1 MEIICLMGKALTC
14 RYELEKQL
22 QNLGYHKLIKY
33 MISDENDLDS
43 NEDYRKLTFQEYL
56 TLKNQSAVLKWIQY
70 DNVKYGIPRPFGY
83 LKYVIVA
90 TPDIVEILKKEYK
103 NQVYQVYIDDNKQ
116 SDNKQ
121 GNSEQ
126 GSIENKQSD
135 GDQGSIDNSE
145 NKRISNSDTIQ
156 DKLRNLR
163 QVQEFIQSP
172 FQVKETDEDKARKQA
187 DIVVE
192 QDENPKR
199 LALKIV
205 YLLDKLKK
213 YNKNSQID
221 GN

>member
-14 RYELEKQL
+14 RQELEKQL

-33 MISDENDLDS
+33 MISDEDDLDS

-103 NQVYQVYIDDNKQ
+103 NQVYQVYIDDDKQ
-116 SDNKQ
+116 SNS
-121 GNSEQ
+121 NSEQ
-126 GSIENKQSD
+126 GSVE
-135 GDQGSIDNSE
+135 NSE

-199 LALKIV
+199 LALKVV

-213 YNKNSQID
+213 YNKNSQVD

>member
-14 RYELEKQL
+14 RQELEKQL

-33 MISDENDLDS
+33 MISDEDDLDS

-116 SDNKQ
+116 SDSDSKQ
-121 GNSEQ
+121 GL
-126 GSIENKQSD
+126 IE
-135 GDQGSIDNSE
+135 NSE

>member
-14 RYELEKQL
+14 RQELEKQL

-70 DNVKYGIPRPFGY
+70 DNIKYGIPRPFGY

-90 TPDIVEILKKEYK
+90 TPDIVEVLKKEYK

-116 SDNKQ
+116 SDSK
-121 GNSEQ
+121 Q
-126 GSIENKQSD
+126 GSIENSK
-135 GDQGSIDNSE
+135 

-156 DKLRNLR
+156 GKLRNLR

>member
-1 MEIICLMGKALTC
+1 
-14 RYELEKQL
+14 
-22 QNLGYHKLIKY
+22 
-33 MISDENDLDS
+33 MISDEDDLDS

-70 DNVKYGIPRPFGY
+70 DNIKYGIPRPFGY

-103 NQVYQVYIDDNKQ
+103 NQVYQVYIDDDKQ
-116 SDNKQ
+116 SD
-121 GNSEQ
+121 SEQ
-126 GSIENKQSD
+126 NSAENSSIEN
-135 GDQGSIDNSE
+135 SE
-145 NKRISNSDTIQ
+145 DKRISNSNTIY
-156 DKLRNLR
+156 DKLKNLR

-213 YNKNSQID
+213 YNRNSQID

>member
-14 RYELEKQL
+14 RQELEKQL

-33 MISDENDLDS
+33 MISDEDDLDS

-70 DNVKYGIPRPFGY
+70 DNIKYGIPRPFGY

-126 GSIENKQSD
+126 GSIEN
-135 GDQGSIDNSE
+135 SE
-145 NKRISNSDTIQ
+145 NKGISNSDTIQ

-192 QDENPKR
+192 QDENPKK

-213 YNKNSQID
+213 YNKNSQVD
-221 GN
+221 

>member
-1 MEIICLMGKALTC
+1 
-14 RYELEKQL
+14 
-22 QNLGYHKLIKY
+22 
-33 MISDENDLDS
+33 MISDEDDLDS

-103 NQVYQVYIDDNKQ
+103 NQVYQVYIDDKKQ
-116 SDNKQ
+116 SDSKQ
-121 GNSEQ
+121 N
-126 GSIENKQSD
+126 SIE
-135 GDQGSIDNSE
+135 NSE

-156 DKLRNLR
+156 DKLKNLR
-163 QVQEFIQSP
+163 QVQKFIQSP
-172 FQVKETDEDKARKQA
+172 FQVKETDEDKAKKQA

-199 LALKIV
+199 LALKII

>member
-14 RYELEKQL
+14 RQELEKQL

-33 MISDENDLDS
+33 MISDETDLDS

-83 LKYVIVA
+83 LKYVIVT

-103 NQVYQVYIDDNKQ
+103 NQVYQVYIDNDKQ
-116 SDNKQ
+116 SDS
-121 GNSEQ
+121 NSKQ
-126 GSIENKQSD
+126 GSIENSE
-135 GDQGSIDNSE
+135 NSE
-145 NKRISNSDTIQ
+145 NKRVSNSDTIQ

>member
-14 RYELEKQL
+14 RQELEKQL

-33 MISDENDLDS
+33 MISDEDGLDS

-56 TLKNQSAVLKWIQY
+56 TLKSQSAVLKWVQY

-103 NQVYQVYIDDNKQ
+103 NQVYQVYIDNDKQ
-116 SDNKQ
+116 SDSNRD
-121 GNSEQ
+121 SEQ
-126 GSIENKQSD
+126 GSIED
-135 GDQGSIDNSE
+135 SE
-145 NKRISNSDTIQ
+145 NKRVSNSDTIQ
-156 DKLRNLR
+156 GKLRNLR

-213 YNKNSQID
+213 YNRNSQID

>member
-14 RYELEKQL
+14 RQELEKQL

-33 MISDENDLDS
+33 MISDETDLDS

-103 NQVYQVYIDDNKQ
+103 NQVYQVYIDDDKQ
-116 SDNKQ
+116 SDS
-121 GNSEQ
+121 NSEQ
-126 GSIENKQSD
+126 GSIEN
-135 GDQGSIDNSE
+135 SE
-145 NKRISNSDTIQ
+145 NKRINNSDTIQ

-213 YNKNSQID
+213 YNRNSQID

>member
-14 RYELEKQL
+14 RQELEKQL

-33 MISDENDLDS
+33 MISDETDLDS

-56 TLKNQSAVLKWIQY
+56 TLKNQSAVLKWIYY

-83 LKYVIVA
+83 LKYVTVA

-103 NQVYQVYIDDNKQ
+103 NQVYQVYIDNDK
-116 SDNKQ
+116 
-121 GNSEQ
+121 Q
-126 GSIENKQSD
+126 GSIENSE
-135 GDQGSIDNSE
+135 NSE
-145 NKRISNSDTIQ
+145 SSESKRISNSNTIQ
-156 DKLRNLR
+156 GKLRNLR
-163 QVQEFIQSP
+163 HVQEFIQSP

-213 YNKNSQID
+213 YNRNSQID

>member
-14 RYELEKQL
+14 RQELEKQL

-33 MISDENDLDS
+33 MISDETDLDS

-103 NQVYQVYIDDNKQ
+103 NQVYQVYIDDDK
-116 SDNKQ
+116 
-121 GNSEQ
+121 Q
-126 GSIENKQSD
+126 GSIENSE
-135 GDQGSIDNSE
+135 NSE
-145 NKRISNSDTIQ
+145 SSESKRISNSNTIQ
-156 DKLRNLR
+156 GKLRNLR

-172 FQVKETDEDKARKQA
+172 FQVKETDEGKAKKQA

-213 YNKNSQID
+213 YNRNSQID
-221 GN
+221 CN

>member
-14 RYELEKQL
+14 RQELEKQL

-33 MISDENDLDS
+33 MISDEDDLDS

-70 DNVKYGIPRPFGY
+70 DNIKYGIPRPFGY

-116 SDNKQ
+116 SDSK
-121 GNSEQ
+121 Q
-126 GSIENKQSD
+126 GSIEN
-135 GDQGSIDNSE
+135 SE
-145 NKRISNSDTIQ
+145 NKGISNSDTIQ

-163 QVQEFIQSP
+163 HVQKFIQSP

-213 YNKNSQID
+213 YNKNSQVD
-221 GN
+221 

>member
-14 RYELEKQL
+14 RQELEKQL

-33 MISDENDLDS
+33 MISDETDLDS

-103 NQVYQVYIDDNKQ
+103 NQVYQIYIDNDKQ
-116 SDNKQ
+116 SDSK
-121 GNSEQ
+121 Q
-126 GSIENKQSD
+126 GSIE
-135 GDQGSIDNSE
+135 NSE

-221 GN
+221 GT

>member
-14 RYELEKQL
+14 RQELEKQL

-33 MISDENDLDS
+33 MISDEDDLDS

-70 DNVKYGIPRPFGY
+70 DNIKYGIPRPFGY

-121 GNSEQ
+121 G
-126 GSIENKQSD
+126 SIE
-135 GDQGSIDNSE
+135 NSE
-145 NKRISNSDTIQ
+145 NKRINNSDTIQ

-163 QVQEFIQSP
+163 QVQKFIQSP

-192 QDENPKR
+192 QDENPKK
-199 LALKIV
+199 LALKII

-213 YNKNSQID
+213 YNKNSQVD

>member
-1 MEIICLMGKALTC
+1 
-14 RYELEKQL
+14 
-22 QNLGYHKLIKY
+22 
-33 MISDENDLDS
+33 MISDEDDLDS

-70 DNVKYGIPRPFGY
+70 DNIKYGIPRPFGY

-103 NQVYQVYIDDNKQ
+103 NQVYQVYIEDDKQGDSEQ
-116 SDNKQ
+116 SD
-121 GNSEQ
+121 SEQ
-126 GSIENKQSD
+126 DSIEN
-135 GDQGSIDNSE
+135 SE
-145 NKRISNSDTIQ
+145 DKRVNNSDTIQ

>member
-14 RYELEKQL
+14 RQELEKQL

-90 TPDIVEILKKEYK
+90 TPDIVEILKKEYN
-103 NQVYQVYIDDNKQ
+103 NQVYQVYIDNDKQ
-116 SDNKQ
+116 SDSD
-121 GNSEQ
+121 SEQ
-126 GSIENKQSD
+126 GSIENS
-135 GDQGSIDNSE
+135 G

-172 FQVKETDEDKARKQA
+172 FQVKETDEDKAKKQA

-192 QDENPKR
+192 QDENPKK

>member
-14 RYELEKQL
+14 RQELEKQL

-33 MISDENDLDS
+33 MISDEDDLDS

-116 SDNKQ
+116 SNSKQ
-121 GNSEQ
+121 GSME
-126 GSIENKQSD
+126 
-135 GDQGSIDNSE
+135 NSE
-145 NKRISNSDTIQ
+145 NKGISNSDTIQ

-192 QDENPKR
+192 QDENPKK

-213 YNKNSQID
+213 YNKNSQVD

>member
-14 RYELEKQL
+14 RQELEKQL

-33 MISDENDLDS
+33 MISDEDDLDS

-70 DNVKYGIPRPFGY
+70 DNIKYGIPRPFGY

-103 NQVYQVYIDDNKQ
+103 NQVYQVYIDNDKQ
-116 SDNKQ
+116 SDS
-121 GNSEQ
+121 NSEQ
-126 GSIENKQSD
+126 GSIEDSQ
-135 GDQGSIDNSE
+135 NSE

-213 YNKNSQID
+213 YNKNSQAD
-221 GN
+221 

>member
-14 RYELEKQL
+14 RQELEKQL

-33 MISDENDLDS
+33 MISDEDDLDS

-56 TLKNQSAVLKWIQY
+56 ALKNQSAVLKWIQY

-103 NQVYQVYIDDNKQ
+103 NQVYQVYIDDDKQ
-116 SDNKQ
+116 SDSKQ
-121 GNSEQ
+121 GQ
-126 GSIENKQSD
+126 IE
-135 GDQGSIDNSE
+135 NSE
-145 NKRISNSDTIQ
+145 NKGISNSDTIQ

-192 QDENPKR
+192 QDENPKK
-199 LALKIV
+199 LALKII

-213 YNKNSQID
+213 YNKNSQVD

>member
-1 MEIICLMGKALTC
+1 
-14 RYELEKQL
+14 
-22 QNLGYHKLIKY
+22 
-33 MISDENDLDS
+33 MISDEDDLDS

-70 DNVKYGIPRPFGY
+70 DNIKYGIPRPFGY

-103 NQVYQVYIDDNKQ
+103 NQVYQVYIDDDKQ
-116 SDNKQ
+116 SDSDSDS
-121 GNSEQ
+121 NSEQ
-126 GSIENKQSD
+126 GSIE
-135 GDQGSIDNSE
+135 NSE

-172 FQVKETDEDKARKQA
+172 FQVKETDEDKAKKQA

-192 QDENPKR
+192 QDENTKK

-213 YNKNSQID
+213 YNKNSKAD
-221 GN
+221 

>member
-14 RYELEKQL
+14 RQELEKQL

-33 MISDENDLDS
+33 MISDEDDLDS

-70 DNVKYGIPRPFGY
+70 DNIKYGIPRPFGY

-116 SDNKQ
+116 SDSK
-121 GNSEQ
+121 Q
-126 GSIENKQSD
+126 GSIEN
-135 GDQGSIDNSE
+135 SE
-145 NKRISNSDTIQ
+145 NKGISNSDTIQ

-213 YNKNSQID
+213 YNKNSQVD
-221 GN
+221 

>member
-14 RYELEKQL
+14 RQELEKQL

-33 MISDENDLDS
+33 MISDETDLDS

-116 SDNKQ
+116 SDSKQ
-121 GNSEQ
+121 GSME
-126 GSIENKQSD
+126 
-135 GDQGSIDNSE
+135 NSE
-145 NKRISNSDTIQ
+145 NKGISNSDTIQ

-192 QDENPKR
+192 QDENPKK

-213 YNKNSQID
+213 YNRNSQID

>member
-14 RYELEKQL
+14 RQELEKQL

-33 MISDENDLDS
+33 MISDEDDLDS

-70 DNVKYGIPRPFGY
+70 DNIKYGIPRPFGY

-116 SDNKQ
+116 SDSK
-121 GNSEQ
+121 Q
-126 GSIENKQSD
+126 GSIK
-135 GDQGSIDNSE
+135 NSE
-145 NKRISNSDTIQ
+145 NKRINNSDTIQ

-192 QDENPKR
+192 QDENPKK
-199 LALKIV
+199 LALKII

-213 YNKNSQID
+213 YNKNSQVD
-221 GN
+221 GS

>member
-14 RYELEKQL
+14 RQELEKQL

-33 MISDENDLDS
+33 MISDETDLDS

-56 TLKNQSAVLKWIQY
+56 TLKNQSAVLKWLQY

-103 NQVYQVYIDDNKQ
+103 NQVYQVYIDNDKQ
-116 SDNKQ
+116 SNSNSKQ
-121 GNSEQ
+121 N
-126 GSIENKQSD
+126 SIE
-135 GDQGSIDNSE
+135 NSE
-145 NKRISNSDTIQ
+145 NKRVNNSDTIQ

>member
-14 RYELEKQL
+14 RQELEKQL

-33 MISDENDLDS
+33 MISDEDGLDS

-70 DNVKYGIPRPFGY
+70 DNIKYGIPRPFGY

-103 NQVYQVYIDDNKQ
+103 NQVYQVYIDDDKQ
-116 SDNKQ
+116 SNSKQ
-121 GNSEQ
+121 NDSEWD
-126 GSIENKQSD
+126 SIEN
-135 GDQGSIDNSE
+135 SE
-145 NKRISNSDTIQ
+145 DKRINNSDTIQ
-156 DKLRNLR
+156 DKLKNLR

-172 FQVKETDEDKARKQA
+172 FQVKETDKNKARKQA

-213 YNKNSQID
+213 YNRNSQID

>member
-14 RYELEKQL
+14 RQELEKQL

-33 MISDENDLDS
+33 MISDEDDLDS

-116 SDNKQ
+116 ND
-121 GNSEQ
+121 SEQ
-126 GSIENKQSD
+126 SSIEN
-135 GDQGSIDNSE
+135 IE

-213 YNKNSQID
+213 YNKNSQAD
-221 GN
+221 

>member
-14 RYELEKQL
+14 RQELEKQL

-103 NQVYQVYIDDNKQ
+103 NQVYQVYIDNDKQ
-116 SDNKQ
+116 SDNA
-121 GNSEQ
+121 SEQ
-126 GSIENKQSD
+126 GSIE
-135 GDQGSIDNSE
+135 NSE

-213 YNKNSQID
+213 YNKNSQVD

>member
-14 RYELEKQL
+14 RQELEKQL

-33 MISDENDLDS
+33 MISDEDGLDS

-56 TLKNQSAVLKWIQY
+56 TLKNQSTVLKWIQY

-103 NQVYQVYIDDNKQ
+103 NQVYQIYIDDDKQ
-116 SDNKQ
+116 SDSK
-121 GNSEQ
+121 Q
-126 GSIENKQSD
+126 GSIEN
-135 GDQGSIDNSE
+135 SE
-145 NKRISNSDTIQ
+145 NNRISNSDTIQ

-199 LALKIV
+199 LALKIA

-213 YNKNSQID
+213 YNKNSKAD
-221 GN
+221 

>member
-1 MEIICLMGKALTC
+1 MEIICLMGKTLTC
-14 RYELEKQL
+14 RQELEKQL

-103 NQVYQVYIDDNKQ
+103 NQVYQVYIDDA
-116 SDNKQ
+116 KQ
-121 GNSEQ
+121 GNSKQ
-126 GSIENKQSD
+126 DLIE
-135 GDQGSIDNSE
+135 NSE
-145 NKRISNSDTIQ
+145 NKRTSNSDTIQ

-192 QDENPKR
+192 QDENPKK

-213 YNKNSQID
+213 YNKNSQVD
-221 GN
+221 GNG

>member
-14 RYELEKQL
+14 RQELEKQL

-33 MISDENDLDS
+33 MISDEDDLDS

-70 DNVKYGIPRPFGY
+70 DNIKYGIPRPFGY

-103 NQVYQVYIDDNKQ
+103 NQVYQVYIDDAKQ

-121 GNSEQ
+121 G
-126 GSIENKQSD
+126 SIE
-135 GDQGSIDNSE
+135 NSE
-145 NKRISNSDTIQ
+145 NKRIRNSDTIQ

-192 QDENPKR
+192 QDENTKK

-205 YLLDKLKK
+205 YLLDKLRK

>member
-14 RYELEKQL
+14 RQELEKQL

-33 MISDENDLDS
+33 MISDETDLDS

-56 TLKNQSAVLKWIQY
+56 TLKNQSAVLKWVQY

-103 NQVYQVYIDDNKQ
+103 NQVYQVYIDDDKQ
-116 SDNKQ
+116 SDSDSK
-121 GNSEQ
+121 Q
-126 GSIENKQSD
+126 GSIE
-135 GDQGSIDNSE
+135 NSE
-145 NKRISNSDTIQ
+145 NKRINNSDTIQ

-205 YLLDKLKK
+205 YLLGKLKK
-213 YNKNSQID
+213 YNKNNQVD

>member
-14 RYELEKQL
+14 RQELEKQL

-33 MISDENDLDS
+33 MISDEDDLDS

-70 DNVKYGIPRPFGY
+70 DNIKYGIPRPFGY
-83 LKYVIVA
+83 LKYVIIA

-116 SDNKQ
+116 SDSK
-121 GNSEQ
+121 Q
-126 GSIENKQSD
+126 GSIE
-135 GDQGSIDNSE
+135 NSE
-145 NKRISNSDTIQ
+145 NKRINNSDTIQ

-172 FQVKETDEDKARKQA
+172 FQVKETDEDKARKRA

-192 QDENPKR
+192 QDENPKK
-199 LALKIV
+199 LALKII

-213 YNKNSQID
+213 YNKNSQVD

>member
-14 RYELEKQL
+14 RQELEKQL

-33 MISDENDLDS
+33 MISDEDDLDS

-83 LKYVIVA
+83 LKYVIIA

-103 NQVYQVYIDDNKQ
+103 NQVYQVYIDDDKQ
-116 SDNKQ
+116 SNSKQ
-121 GNSEQ
+121 GQ
-126 GSIENKQSD
+126 IE
-135 GDQGSIDNSE
+135 NSE

-192 QDENPKR
+192 QDENTKK

-213 YNKNSQID
+213 YNKNSQVD

>member
-14 RYELEKQL
+14 RQELEKQL

-33 MISDENDLDS
+33 MISDETDLDS

-103 NQVYQVYIDDNKQ
+103 NQVYQVYIDNDKQ
-116 SDNKQ
+116 SDSDSDSK
-121 GNSEQ
+121 Q
-126 GSIENKQSD
+126 GSIENSENSQ
-135 GDQGSIDNSE
+135 NSE

-187 DIVVE
+187 DIVVK

-213 YNKNSQID
+213 YNKNSQLD

>member
-14 RYELEKQL
+14 RQELEKQL

-33 MISDENDLDS
+33 MISDEDDLDS

-103 NQVYQVYIDDNKQ
+103 NQVYQVYIDNDKQ
-116 SDNKQ
+116 SDND
-121 GNSEQ
+121 SEQ
-126 GSIENKQSD
+126 GSIQ
-135 GDQGSIDNSE
+135 NSE
-145 NKRISNSDTIQ
+145 NKRISNSNTIQ

-213 YNKNSQID
+213 YNKNSQVD

>member
-14 RYELEKQL
+14 RQELEKQL

-33 MISDENDLDS
+33 MISDEDDLDS

-103 NQVYQVYIDDNKQ
+103 NQVYQVYIDNDKQ
-116 SDNKQ
+116 SNSD
-121 GNSEQ
+121 SEQ
-126 GSIENKQSD
+126 GSVES
-135 GDQGSIDNSE
+135 SE

-163 QVQEFIQSP
+163 QVQKFIQSP

-213 YNKNSQID
+213 YNKNSQVD
-221 GN
+221 

>member
-14 RYELEKQL
+14 RQELEKQL

-33 MISDENDLDS
+33 MISDEDDLDS
-43 NEDYRKLTFQEYL
+43 DEDYRKLTFQEYL

-103 NQVYQVYIDDNKQ
+103 NQVYQVYIDDDKQ
-116 SDNKQ
+116 SDSKQ
-121 GNSEQ
+121 RDS
-126 GSIENKQSD
+126 KQSD
-135 GDQGSIDNSE
+135 SEWNSLENSE

-213 YNKNSQID
+213 YNKNSQAD
-221 GN
+221 

>member
-1 MEIICLMGKALTC
+1 
-14 RYELEKQL
+14 
-22 QNLGYHKLIKY
+22 
-33 MISDENDLDS
+33 MISDETDLDS

-90 TPDIVEILKKEYK
+90 TPDIVEILKREYK
-103 NQVYQVYIDDNKQ
+103 NQVYQVYIDNDKQ
-116 SDNKQ
+116 SDSKQ
-121 GNSEQ
+121 GQ
-126 GSIENKQSD
+126 IE
-135 GDQGSIDNSE
+135 NSE
-145 NKRISNSDTIQ
+145 NKRISNSNTIQ

-205 YLLDKLKK
+205 YFLDKLKK

>member
-14 RYELEKQL
+14 RQELEKQL

-33 MISDENDLDS
+33 MISDETDLDS

-56 TLKNQSAVLKWIQY
+56 TLKNQSAVLKWVQY

-83 LKYVIVA
+83 LKYVTVA

-103 NQVYQVYIDDNKQ
+103 NQVYQVYIDNDK
-116 SDNKQ
+116 
-121 GNSEQ
+121 Q
-126 GSIENKQSD
+126 GSIENSE
-135 GDQGSIDNSE
+135 NSE
-145 NKRISNSDTIQ
+145 SSESKRISNSNTIQ
-156 DKLRNLR
+156 GKLRNLR

-213 YNKNSQID
+213 YNRNSQID

>member
-14 RYELEKQL
+14 RQELEKQL

-33 MISDENDLDS
+33 MISDETDLDS

-103 NQVYQVYIDDNKQ
+103 NQVYQVYIDDDK
-116 SDNKQ
+116 
-121 GNSEQ
+121 Q
-126 GSIENKQSD
+126 GSIENSE
-135 GDQGSIDNSE
+135 NSE
-145 NKRISNSDTIQ
+145 SSESKRISNSNTIQ
-156 DKLRNLR
+156 GKLRNLR
-163 QVQEFIQSP
+163 HVQEFIQSP
-172 FQVKETDEDKARKQA
+172 FQVKETDEGKAKKQA

-213 YNKNSQID
+213 YNRNSQID
-221 GN
+221 CN